1 MIAKLIEEDAF
12 LLSFAFA
19 TNEFELSLVTHQAG
33 GAKNKRWTE
42 KSCIRLR
49 KREAARNSGPGRPA
63 RLRRALN
70 TAQWP
75 AGGLSKLMP

>member
-33 GAKNKRWTE
+33 GVEKQEVDREKLHTASKERSRTE
-42 KSCIRLR
+42 F
-49 KREAARNSGPGRPA
+49 GPGQACAFEA
-63 RLRRALN
+63 RAN